1 MVGAVETDLI
11 KKCTDAGIRMTDQRS
26 LIIETLLSSDDHPD
40 ADQVYRR
47 AVEKDRSISLPTVYR
62 TLNLLDDAGII
73 KKINMNDGKARF
85 ESVREDH
92 DHLIDADN
100 GHIHEFY
107 NQELKQMLNSI
118 AEKMGYEILD
128 HRIEIVG
135 RKRGESNCDCIKI
148 KVY

>member
-1 MVGAVETDLI
+1 MLETDLLR
-11 KKCTDAGIRMTDQRS
+11 KCIDAGIRLTAQRT
-26 LIIETLLSSDDHPD
+26 LIIETLLNSDDHPD
-40 ADQVYRR
+40 ADLVYRR
-47 AVEKDRSISLPTVYR
+47 AVEQDQSISLPTVYR
-62 TLNLLDDAGII
+62 TLNLLDDAGIV

-107 NQELKQMLNSI
+107 NQELKQMLNQI
-118 AEKMGYEILD
+118 AEKMGYEVID
-128 HRIEIVG
+128 HRIEIIG
-135 RKRGESNCDCIKI
+135 KKRGESNCDCIQI

>member
-1 MVGAVETDLI
+1 LVDVVEIDLL
-11 KKCTDAGIRMTDQRS
+11 KKCSDAGIRMTAQRS
-26 LIIETLLSSDDHPD
+26 LIIETLIGSDDHPD

-47 AVEKDRSISLPTVYR
+47 AVERDQSISLPTVYR

-92 DHLIDADN
+92 DHLIDVDN

-107 NQELKQMLNSI
+107 NQEVKKMLDSI
-118 AEKMGYEILD
+118 AEKMGYEVIE

-135 RKRGESNCDCIKI
+135 RKRGEANCDCIKI

>member
-1 MVGAVETDLI
+1 MEIDLL
-11 KKCTDAGIRMTDQRS
+11 KKCNDAGIRMTAQRS
-26 LIIETLLSSDDHPD
+26 LIIETLIGSDDHPD

-47 AVEKDRSISLPTVYR
+47 AVERDESISLPTVYR

-85 ESVREDH
+85 ESVRGDH

-107 NQELKQMLNSI
+107 NQELKKILESI
-118 AEKMGYEILD
+118 AENMGYEVID

-135 RKRGESNCDCIKI
+135 RKRGESNCDCIQI

>member
-1 MVGAVETDLI
+1 MEIDLL
-11 KKCTDAGIRMTDQRS
+11 KKCNDAGIRMTAQRS
-26 LIIETLLSSDDHPD
+26 LIIETLIGSDDHPD
-40 ADQVYRR
+40 ADQLYRR
-47 AVEKDRSISLPTVYR
+47 AVERDEAISLPTVYR

-85 ESVREDH
+85 ESVRGDH

-107 NQELKQMLNSI
+107 NQELKKMLESI
-118 AEKMGYEILD
+118 AEKMGYEVID

-135 RKRGESNCDCIKI
+135 RKRGESNCDCIQI

>member
-1 MVGAVETDLI
+1 LVDAVETDLI

>member
-1 MVGAVETDLI
+1 METDLL
-11 KKCTDAGIRMTDQRS
+11 KKCNDAGIRMTAQRS
-26 LIIETLLSSDDHPD
+26 LIIETLIGSDDHPD

-47 AVEKDRSISLPTVYR
+47 AVERDQSVSLPTVYR

-107 NQELKQMLNSI
+107 NQELKKMLESI
-118 AEKMGYEILD
+118 AEKMGYEVID

-135 RKRGESNCDCIKI
+135 RKRGESNCDCIQI

>member
-1 MVGAVETDLI
+1 METELQ
-11 KKCTDAGIRMTDQRS
+11 KKCADAGIRMTAQRS
-26 LIIETLLSSDDHPD
+26 LIIETLIGSDDHPD
-40 ADQVYRR
+40 ADMVYRR
-47 AVEKDRSISLPTVYR
+47 AVEKDQSISLPTVYR

-73 KKINMNDGKARF
+73 KKVNMNDGKARF
-85 ESVREDH
+85 ESIREDH

-107 NQELKQMLNSI
+107 NQELKMMLNSI
-118 AEKMGYEILD
+118 AEKMGYEIID

-135 RKRGESNCDCIKI
+135 RKLGESNCDCIQI

>member
-1 MVGAVETDLI
+1 MEIDLL
-11 KKCTDAGIRMTDQRS
+11 KKCNDAGIRMTAQRS
-26 LIIETLLSSDDHPD
+26 LIIETLIGSDDHPD

-47 AVEKDRSISLPTVYR
+47 AVERDESISLPTVYR

-85 ESVREDH
+85 ESVRGDH

-107 NQELKQMLNSI
+107 NRDLKKILVSI
-118 AEKMGYEILD
+118 AENMGYEVID

-135 RKRGESNCDCIKI
+135 RKRGESNCDCIQI

>member
-1 MVGAVETDLI
+1 METDLL
-11 KKCTDAGIRMTDQRS
+11 KKCNDAGIRMTAQRS
-26 LIIETLLSSDDHPD
+26 LIIETLIGSDDHPD

-47 AVEKDRSISLPTVYR
+47 AVERDEAISLPTVYR

-107 NQELKQMLNSI
+107 NQELKKILESI
-118 AEKMGYEILD
+118 AENMGYEVID
-128 HRIEIVG
+128 HRIVIVG
-135 RKRGESNCDCIKI
+135 RKRGESNCDCIQI

>member
-1 MVGAVETDLI
+1 VETDLL
-11 KKCTDAGIRMTDQRS
+11 KKCNDAGIRMTAQRS
-26 LIIETLLSSDDHPD
+26 LIIETLIGSDDHPD

-47 AVEKDRSISLPTVYR
+47 AVERDESISLPTVYR

-85 ESVREDH
+85 ESVRGDH

-107 NQELKQMLNSI
+107 NRELKKILESI
-118 AEKMGYEILD
+118 AENMGYEVID

-135 RKRGESNCDCIKI
+135 RKRGESNCDCIQI

>member
-1 MVGAVETDLI
+1 MEIDLL
-11 KKCTDAGIRMTDQRS
+11 KKCNDAGIRMTAQRS
-26 LIIETLLSSDDHPD
+26 LIIETLIGSDDHPD

-47 AVEKDRSISLPTVYR
+47 AVERDESISLPTVYR
-62 TLNLLDDAGII
+62 TLNLLDDAGIV

-107 NQELKQMLNSI
+107 NQELKKILESI
-118 AEKMGYEILD
+118 AENMGYEVID

-135 RKRGESNCDCIKI
+135 RKRGESNCDCIQI

>member
-1 MVGAVETDLI
+1 METDLL
-11 KKCTDAGIRMTDQRS
+11 KKCNDAGIRMTAQRS
-26 LIIETLLSSDDHPD
+26 LIIETLVGSDDHPD

-47 AVEKDRSISLPTVYR
+47 AVERDQSISLPTVYR

-85 ESVREDH
+85 ESVKGEH

-100 GHIHEFY
+100 GYIHEFY
-107 NQELKQMLNSI
+107 NQELKKILESI
-118 AEKMGYEILD
+118 ADKMGYEVID

>member
-1 MVGAVETDLI
+1 METDLL
-11 KKCTDAGIRMTDQRS
+11 KKCNDAGIRMTAQRS
-26 LIIETLLSSDDHPD
+26 LIIETLVGSDDHPD

-47 AVEKDRSISLPTVYR
+47 AVERDQSISLPTVYR

-85 ESVREDH
+85 ESVRGDH

-107 NQELKQMLNSI
+107 NQELKKILESI
-118 AEKMGYEILD
+118 AEKMGYEVID

-135 RKRGESNCDCIKI
+135 RKRGESHCDCIQI